1 MWAMRPECARRAGWG
16 SYRVRFYEPSL
27 SVFLNS
33 RQVLFLTTYPQVIF
47 RLLLRVG
54 LFLNEAAKV
63 TGG

>member
-33 RQVLFLTTYPQVIF
+33 WQVLFLTTYPQRYSPLVI
-47 RLLLRVG
+47 
-54 LFLNEAAKV
+54 EAAF
-63 TGG
+63 GLDELDCS